1 MMKRCEVCGKLVEL
15 SKEQE
20 SEVDDVKSLYVCED
34 CRKDRRKSME
44 KVVTQ

>member
-15 SKEQE
+15 LKGQE
-20 SEVDDVKSLYVCED
+20 SGMGDVKSLYVCED
-34 CRKDRRKSME
+34 CRKDRRKSID